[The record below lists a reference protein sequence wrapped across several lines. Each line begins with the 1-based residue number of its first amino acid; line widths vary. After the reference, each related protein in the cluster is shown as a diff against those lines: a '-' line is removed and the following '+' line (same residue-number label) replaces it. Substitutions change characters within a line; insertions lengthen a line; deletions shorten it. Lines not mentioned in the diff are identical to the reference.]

1 MLFGVQVGMVDIEI
15 DRDYV
20 SVCKS
25 EQFCWLRAISNVW
38 ETLSLPTLRW
48 WYPPAD
54 AASISTS
61 CSCSQ
66 FQRWTQLRKKQAGV
80 DRAAGLAANKPVW
93 QPEDWVWEVFAPG
106 EKRSPNFAMVWG
118 LNQYL
123 LMYSSYFAFCL
134 LLSMCE
140 LSQHASFG
148 LEEDPEVLPLVWCRC
163 WSCCHSIESEVCLQ
177 QLDRQE
183 LEIGHEPFTNP
194 RRRRHLQNA

>member
-1 MLFGVQVGMVDIEI
+1 MTDYNLLWNVTVFRFRRIHILQIHMSQKNRWRCMLFGVQVGMVDIEI

-93 QPEDWVWEVFAPG
+93 QPEDWVWEVFVPG
-106 EKRSPNFAMVWG
+106 EKRSLNFAMVWG

-148 LEEDPEVLPLVWCRC
+148 LEEDPEVLSRARNWPWTI
-163 WSCCHSIESEVCLQ
+163 HK
-177 QLDRQE
+177 
-183 LEIGHEPFTNP
+183 P
-194 RRRRHLQNA
+194 